1 MRYFT
6 IHLRDKNGNRVD
18 YMTSEKTFT
27 KLADKY
33 DTVIGY
39 LKGRGFTQVGGD
51 KPAEATTEAQDESF
65 CAVHKV
71 KMTEKDG
78 KFGKFY
84 SHSKEIDGEWIY
96 CNGKGFGKK

>member
-6 IHLRDKNGNRVD
+6 LHLTDKSGNRVD
-18 YMTSEKTFT
+18 YMTGEEKCAQ
-27 KLADKY
+27 LVEKY
-33 DTVIGY
+33 PNVVMY
-39 LKGRGFTQVGGD
+39 LEKHGFTQIGQGNA
-51 KPAEATTEAQDESF
+51 PQATTEAQDEGF
-65 CAVHKV
+65 CTVHKV

-78 KFGKFY
+78 KYGKFY